1 MTSELD
7 GNTLTVS
14 YSLNADATSVK
25 FIIKNVDGTTDT
37 VTLTGKTA
45 GDHSFTYD
53 VSTRFSGGG
62 NLTWEIAVES
72 AVVDTPTP
80 HGTVKNFYRPSSV
93 IIDKNYESPYY
104 GRIYV
109 TEAAPSGK
117 TNSNVYESYKTGAGV
132 YAFDPALNS
141 VLNESGNP
149 GFTGGMTRDASEQ
162 YDPRRI
168 RISEDGR
175 VFVSRISP
183 GVSSVF
189 EINPDDLDAD
199 FTPIFKFA
207 SVSTTNWNLLDASG
221 NFIAAPNCGLDVI
234 GSGENLKLLALS
246 ANSTAADFYPF
257 RCDEYNLGTAT
268 SWNKAPSKNI
278 AALTNQYS
286 ISLTSANVVYDNE
299 GGIWFCQY
307 RATPSDYEPS
317 IVHVNAAGNVDYKAK
332 GIVARNGGIAV
343 SPDGSKLAV
352 AKSSGSVV
360 IYEITKTNGTLGIKL
375 LYDFATATGTTLND
389 IAWDNAN
396 NIYIVNSDGEK
407 LKVFALPRES
417 GTVVTPAAKR
427 YTIEIPVPEKEC
439 IAAQDDINTNEYY
452 ATFSNNISDMQLIA
466 AAGCEITLYD
476 VNVSGNSLV
485 LNPRQDNKVARGEA
499 VLVKTNHDSF
509 TAAQLTGEESLTPA
523 EYGTATLLLA
533 SPSEDQTISCPAS
546 EALLYRLAYNNYK
559 EQTGLGFYWGNA
571 DGTQINAK
579 SGKGYLKVPAT
590 QGAQIKSF
598 RLNPLPTHVEEINA
612 EELDM
617 NEPIYDL
624 S

>member
-1 MTSELD
+1 MVTE
-7 GNTLTVS
+7 
-14 YSLNADATSVK
+14 AT
-25 FIIKNVDGTTDT
+25 
-37 VTLTGKTA
+37 A
-45 GDHSFTYD
+45 
-53 VSTRFSGGG
+53 
-62 NLTWEIAVES
+62 
-72 AVVDTPTP
+72 

-109 TEAAPSGK
+109 TEAMPTSYTK
-117 TNSNVYESYKTGAGV
+117 TGTDYESDATRAGV

-141 VLNESGNP
+141 VLNKSGNP

-189 EINPDDLDAD
+189 EINPEDLDAD

-246 ANSTAADFYPF
+246 TNSTATAFSAF

-268 SWNKAPSKNI
+268 SWNKAPSKKI
-278 AALTNQYS
+278 TALSGKYS
-286 ISLTSANVVYDNE
+286 ISRTGNNVVYDNE

-307 RATPSDYEPS
+307 RATPTDAQPA
-317 IVHVNAAGNVDYKAK
+317 IVHVNAAGVEDFKDIT
-332 GIVARNGGIAV
+332 IVARNSGIAV

-352 AKSSGSVV
+352 AKSANVG
-360 IYEITKTNGTLGIKL
+360 IYEITKTDGTLGITH
-375 LYDFATATGTTLND
+375 LYDFATATSTTLND

-396 NIYIVNSDGEK
+396 NIYIVNSGGEK

-427 YTIEIPVPEKEC
+427 YTIEIPVPDKEC
-439 IAAQDDINTNEYY
+439 TAAQDDINTNEYY
-452 ATFSNNISDMQLIA
+452 ATFSNNISDMQLIP
-466 AAGCEITLYD
+466 AAGAEITLYD

-485 LNPRQDNKVARGEA
+485 LNPREDNKVARGEA

-509 TAAQLTGEESLTPA
+509 TATQLTGEESLTPA

-533 SPSEDQTISCPAS
+533 SPSEDKTITSPAS
-546 EALLYRLAYNNYK
+546 EALLYRLAYDKYSAK
-559 EQTGLGFYWGNA
+559 TGLGFYWGNE

-579 SGKGYLKVPAT
+579 SGKGYLKVPSIQA
-590 QGAQIKSF
+590 AQIKGF
-598 RLNPLPTHVEEINA
+598 RLNPVPTHVEEINA

-624 S
+624 SGRRVENPTKGIYIQGNKKFIVK

>member
-1 MTSELD
+1 MVE
-7 GNTLTVS
+7 NP
-14 YSLNADATSVK
+14 
-25 FIIKNVDGTTDT
+25 
-37 VTLTGKTA
+37 TA
-45 GDHSFTYD
+45 
-53 VSTRFSGGG
+53 
-62 NLTWEIAVES
+62 
-72 AVVDTPTP
+72 
-80 HGTVKNFYRPSSV
+80 HGTKSFYRPSSV

-109 TEAAPSGK
+109 TEAMPTGK
-117 TNSNVYESYKTGAGV
+117 TIPTTYESYKTGAGV

-141 VLNESGNP
+141 IKNKSGNP
-149 GFTGGMTRDASEQ
+149 GFTGGMTRDASQ
-162 YDPRRI
+162 QFDPRRI

-199 FTPIFKFA
+199 FTPIFEFA

-246 ANSTAADFYPF
+246 AGSDSTSYKTF

-278 AALTNQYS
+278 AALSRKYS
-286 ISLTSANVVYDNE
+286 ISRTGNNVVYDNE

-307 RATPSDYEPS
+307 RGTPTAAEPA
-317 IVHVNAAGNVDYKAK
+317 IVHVNADGVEDFKDIS
-332 GIVARNGGIAV
+332 IVARNSGIAV

-352 AKSSGSVV
+352 AKSANVG

-375 LYDFATATGTTLND
+375 LYDFATATGASLND

-396 NIYIVNSDGEK
+396 NIYIVNNSNEL

-439 IAAQDDINTNEYY
+439 TAAQDDINTNEYY
-452 ATFSNNISDMQLIA
+452 ATFSNNISDMELNP

-499 VLVKTNHDSF
+499 VLVKTNHGSF
-509 TAAQLTGEESLTPA
+509 TAAQLIGEESLTPA

-559 EQTGLGFYWGNA
+559 EQTGLGFYWGNK

-579 SGKGYLKVPAT
+579 SGKGYLKVPAI

-624 S
+624 SGRRVENPTKGIYIQGNKKIIIK

>member
-1 MTSELD
+1 M
-7 GNTLTVS
+7 
-14 YSLNADATSVK
+14 
-25 FIIKNVDGTTDT
+25 KN
-37 VTLTGKTA
+37 L
-45 GDHSFTYD
+45 
-53 VSTRFSGGG
+53 
-62 NLTWEIAVES
+62 
-72 AVVDTPTP
+72 
-80 HGTVKNFYRPSSV
+80 YRPSSV

-141 VLNESGNP
+141 VLNNSGNP
-149 GFTGGMTRDASEQ
+149 GFTGGMTRDASEE

-189 EINPDDLDAD
+189 EINPNNLNDN
-199 FTPIFKFA
+199 FTPIFEFA
-207 SVSTTNWNLLDASG
+207 STENWNLLDASG

-246 ANSTAADFYPF
+246 ANSNSIDFSTSAF
-257 RCDEYNLGTAT
+257 RCDEYNLGTDT
-268 SWNKAPSKNI
+268 LWNKAPSKNI
-278 AALTNQYS
+278 AALSGKYS
-286 ISLTSANVVYDNE
+286 LSRTGNNVVYDNE

-307 RATPSDYEPS
+307 RSSPSDAQPA
-317 IVHVNAAGNVDYKAK
+317 IVHVNAAGVEDFKATN
-332 GIVARNGGIAV
+332 IVARNSGIAV

-352 AKSSGSVV
+352 AQGANVG
-360 IYEITKTNGTLGIKL
+360 IYEITKTDGTLGITL
-375 LYDFATATGTTLND
+375 RYDFATATGSTLND

-396 NIYIVNSDGEK
+396 NIYIVNSSGEK
-407 LKVFALPRES
+407 LKVFALPRDS
-417 GTVVTPAAKR
+417 GTVVTPAAKK
-427 YTIEIPVPEKEC
+427 YTVEIPVPEKEC

-485 LNPRQDNKVARGEA
+485 LNPREDNKVARGEA

-509 TAAQLTGEESLTPA
+509 TATQLTGEESLTPA

-579 SGKGYLKVPAT
+579 SGKGYLKVPAI

-624 S
+624 SGRRVENPTKGIYIQGNKKIIIK

>member
-1 MTSELD
+1 M
-7 GNTLTVS
+7 
-14 YSLNADATSVK
+14 
-25 FIIKNVDGTTDT
+25 
-37 VTLTGKTA
+37 
-45 GDHSFTYD
+45 
-53 VSTRFSGGG
+53 
-62 NLTWEIAVES
+62 
-72 AVVDTPTP
+72 VDTPTA

-109 TEAAPSGK
+109 TEAMPTSYTK
-117 TNSNVYESYKTGAGV
+117 TGTDYESDATRAGV

-141 VLNESGNP
+141 VLNKSGKP
-149 GFTGGMTRDASEQ
+149 GFTGGMTRHASEQ

-189 EINPDDLDAD
+189 EINPDDLNAD
-199 FTPIFKFA
+199 FTPIFEFA

-246 ANSTAADFYPF
+246 AGSDSTSYKTF

-268 SWNKAPSKNI
+268 SWNKAPSKKI
-278 AALTNQYS
+278 AALSGKYS
-286 ISLTSANVVYDNE
+286 ISRTANSVVYDNE

-307 RATPSDYEPS
+307 RGTPTDAQPA
-317 IVHVNAAGNVDYKAK
+317 IVHVNANGVEDFKDIS
-332 GIVARNGGIAV
+332 IVARNSGIAV

-352 AKSSGSVV
+352 AKGNDKKYNVV
-360 IYEITKTNGTLGIKL
+360 IYKITKTDGTLGIKL
-375 LYDFATATGTTLND
+375 LYEFATATGTTLND

-396 NIYIVNSDGEK
+396 NIYIVNSDGEM

-439 IAAQDDINTNEYY
+439 TAAQDDINTNEYY
-452 ATFSNNISDMQLIA
+452 ATFSNNISDMQLIP

-485 LNPRQDNKVARGEA
+485 LNPREDNKVARGEA

-559 EQTGLGFYWGNA
+559 EQTGLGFYWGYE

-579 SGKGYLKVPAT
+579 SGKGYLKVPAI

-624 S
+624 SGRRVENPTKGIYIQGNKKIIIK

>member
-1 MTSELD
+1 MV
-7 GNTLTVS
+7 G
-14 YSLNADATSVK
+14 
-25 FIIKNVDGTTDT
+25 
-37 VTLTGKTA
+37 
-45 GDHSFTYD
+45 
-53 VSTRFSGGG
+53 
-62 NLTWEIAVES
+62 
-72 AVVDTPTP
+72 TPTA

-189 EINPDDLDAD
+189 EINPEDLDAD
-199 FTPIFKFA
+199 FTPIFDFK
-207 SVSTTNWNLLDASG
+207 SVSTTNWDLLDASG

-246 ANSTAADFYPF
+246 ARSTAAAFSAF

-268 SWNKAPSKNI
+268 SWNKAPSKKI
-278 AALTNQYS
+278 AALSGKYS
-286 ISLTSANVVYDNE
+286 ISRTATSVVYDNE

-307 RATPSDYEPS
+307 RGTPTDAQPA
-317 IVHVNAAGNVDYKAK
+317 IVHVNADGVEDFKDK
-332 GIVARNGGIAV
+332 TIVARNSGIAV

-352 AKSSGSVV
+352 AKGNDKKYNVV
-360 IYEITKTNGTLGIKL
+360 IYKITKTGGTLGIEP
-375 LYDFATATGTTLND
+375 LYEFATATGSTLND

-396 NIYIVNSDGEK
+396 NIYIVNSGGEM

-439 IAAQDDINTNEYY
+439 TAAQDDINTDEYY

-466 AAGCEITLYD
+466 AAGAEITLYD

-485 LNPRQDNKVARGEA
+485 LNPREDNKVARGEA

-546 EALLYRLAYNNYK
+546 EALLYRLAYDNYK

-624 S
+624 SGRRVENPTKGIYIQGNKKIIIK

>member
-1 MTSELD
+1 MAQPTPSPSPVKLPVTTLSPTMSALD
-7 GNTLTVS
+7 
-14 YSLNADATSVK
+14 YQ
-25 FIIKNVDGTTDT
+25 
-37 VTLTGKTA
+37 
-45 GDHSFTYD
+45 
-53 VSTRFSGGG
+53 GG

-72 AVVDTPTP
+72 AVVSTPTA
-80 HGTVKNFYRPSSV
+80 HCTVKNFYRPSSV

-109 TEAAPSGK
+109 TEAVPTGTTLADK
-117 TNSNVYESYKTGAGV
+117 YESKATGAGV

-141 VLNESGNP
+141 VLNNSGNP
-149 GFTGGMTRDASEQ
+149 GFTGGMTRDASEE

-189 EINPDDLDAD
+189 EINPNNLNDN
-199 FTPIFKFA
+199 FTPIFECA
-207 SVSTTNWNLLDASG
+207 STENWNLLDASG

-246 ANSTAADFYPF
+246 ARSNATAYSAF

-268 SWNKAPSKNI
+268 SWNKAPSKKI
-278 AALTNQYS
+278 AALSGKYS
-286 ISLTSANVVYDNE
+286 ISRTANSVVYDNE

-307 RATPSDYEPS
+307 RGTPTAAEPA
-317 IVHVNAAGNVDYKAK
+317 IVHVNADCVEDFKDIS
-332 GIVARNGGIAV
+332 IVARNSGIAV

-352 AKSSGSVV
+352 AKSANVG
-360 IYEITKTNGTLGIKL
+360 IYEITKTDGTLGIKH
-375 LYDFATATGTTLND
+375 LYDFATATTKNLND

-396 NIYIVNSDGEK
+396 NIYIVNSTTEV

-427 YTIEIPVPEKEC
+427 YTIEIPVPDKEC
-439 IAAQDDINTNEYY
+439 TAAQDDINTNEYY
-452 ATFSNNISDMQLIA
+452 ATFSNNISDMQLIP

-485 LNPRQDNKVARGEA
+485 LNPREDNKVARGEA

-559 EQTGLGFYWGNA
+559 EHTGLGFYWGNA

-579 SGKGYLKVPAT
+579 SGKGYLKVPAI

-624 S
+624 SGRRVENPTKGIYIQGNKKIIIK

>member
-1 MTSELD
+1 M
-7 GNTLTVS
+7 
-14 YSLNADATSVK
+14 
-25 FIIKNVDGTTDT
+25 
-37 VTLTGKTA
+37 
-45 GDHSFTYD
+45 
-53 VSTRFSGGG
+53 
-62 NLTWEIAVES
+62 
-72 AVVDTPTP
+72 VDTPTP

-109 TEAAPSGK
+109 TEAAPSRK

-149 GFTGGMTRDASEQ
+149 GFTGGMTRHASEQ

-189 EINPDDLDAD
+189 EINPDDLNAD
-199 FTPIFKFA
+199 FTPIFDFK
-207 SVSTTNWNLLDASG
+207 SVSTTNWDLLDASG

-246 ANSTAADFYPF
+246 TNSTTAAYSAF

-268 SWNKAPSKNI
+268 SWNKAPSKKI
-278 AALTNQYS
+278 AALSGKYS
-286 ISLTSANVVYDNE
+286 ISRTATRVVYDNE

-307 RATPSDYEPS
+307 RGTPTDAQPA
-317 IVHVNAAGNVDYKAK
+317 IVHVNAEGKEDFKDIS
-332 GIVARNGGIAV
+332 IVARNSGIAV

-352 AKSSGSVV
+352 AKGNDKKYNIV
-360 IYEITKTNGTLGIKL
+360 IYKITKTGGTLGIEP
-375 LYDFATATGTTLND
+375 LYEFATATGSTLND

-396 NIYIVNSDGEK
+396 NIYIVNSGGEM

-427 YTIEIPVPEKEC
+427 YTIEIPVPDKEC
-439 IAAQDDINTNEYY
+439 TAARDDINTDEYY

-485 LNPRQDNKVARGEA
+485 LNPRKDNKVARGEA

-509 TAAQLTGEESLTPA
+509 TATQLTGEESLTPA

-559 EQTGLGFYWGNA
+559 EHTGLVFYWGNA

-579 SGKGYLKVPAT
+579 SGKGYLKVPAS

-624 S
+624 SGRRVENPTKGIYIQGNKKIIIK

>member
-1 MTSELD
+1 MAQPTPSPSTVKLPVTTLSPTMSALD
-7 GNTLTVS
+7 S
-14 YSLNADATSVK
+14 Q
-25 FIIKNVDGTTDT
+25 
-37 VTLTGKTA
+37 
-45 GDHSFTYD
+45 
-53 VSTRFSGGG
+53 GG

-72 AVVDTPTP
+72 AVVSTPTA
-80 HGTVKNFYRPSSV
+80 HGTTKRFFRPSSV

-149 GFTGGMTRDASEQ
+149 GFTGGMTRHASEQ

-189 EINPDDLDAD
+189 EINPEDLDAD
-199 FTPIFKFA
+199 FTPIFDFK
-207 SVSTTNWNLLDASG
+207 SVSTTNWDLLDASG

-246 ANSTAADFYPF
+246 TNSTTYASSAF

-278 AALTNQYS
+278 AALTSKYS
-286 ISLTSANVVYDNE
+286 ISRTATSVVYDNE

-307 RATPSDYEPS
+307 RGTPTDAQPA
-317 IVHVNAAGNVDYKAK
+317 IVHVNAAGVEDFKDK
-332 GIVARNGGIAV
+332 TIVARNSGIAV

-352 AKSSGSVV
+352 AQGANVG
-360 IYEITKTNGTLGIKL
+360 IYEITKTDGTLGITL
-375 LYDFATATGTTLND
+375 RYDFATATGSTLND

-396 NIYIVNSDGEK
+396 NIYIVNSSGEK

-427 YTIEIPVPEKEC
+427 YTVEIPVPEKEC
-439 IAAQDDINTNEYY
+439 IAAQDDINTDEYY
-452 ATFSNNISDMQLIA
+452 ATFSNNISDMQLIP
-466 AAGCEITLYD
+466 AAGREITLYD

-509 TAAQLTGEESLTPA
+509 TATQLTGEESLTPA

-559 EQTGLGFYWGNA
+559 EHTGLGFYWGNA

-579 SGKGYLKVPAT
+579 SGKGYLKVPAI

-624 S
+624 SGRRVENPTKGIYIQGNKKIIIK

>member
-1 MTSELD
+1 MTLH
-7 GNTLTVS
+7 
-14 YSLNADATSVK
+14 
-25 FIIKNVDGTTDT
+25 KNWD
-37 VTLTGKTA
+37 
-45 GDHSFTYD
+45 
-53 VSTRFSGGG
+53 
-62 NLTWEIAVES
+62 
-72 AVVDTPTP
+72 
-80 HGTVKNFYRPSSV
+80 
-93 IIDKNYESPYY
+93 
-104 GRIYV
+104 
-109 TEAAPSGK
+109 
-117 TNSNVYESYKTGAGV
+117 
-132 YAFDPALNS
+132 
-141 VLNESGNP
+141 
-149 GFTGGMTRDASEQ
+149 
-162 YDPRRI
+162 
-168 RISEDGR
+168 
-175 VFVSRISP
+175 
-183 GVSSVF
+183 
-189 EINPDDLDAD
+189 
-199 FTPIFKFA
+199 
-207 SVSTTNWNLLDASG
+207 LLDASG

-246 ANSTAADFYPF
+246 AGSDSTSYKTF

-278 AALTNQYS
+278 AALSRKYS
-286 ISLTSANVVYDNE
+286 ISRTGNNVVYDNE

-307 RATPSDYEPS
+307 RGTPTAAEPA
-317 IVHVNAAGNVDYKAK
+317 IVHVNADGVEDFKDITIKA
-332 GIVARNGGIAV
+332 NNSGIAV

-352 AKSSGSVV
+352 AKAPNVV
-360 IYEITKTNGTLGIKL
+360 IYEITKTDGTLGIKL

-396 NIYIVNSDGEK
+396 NIYIVNSSGEK

-439 IAAQDDINTNEYY
+439 SAAQDDINTDEYY
-452 ATFSNNISDMQLIA
+452 ATFSNNISDMQLNP

-509 TAAQLTGEESLTPA
+509 TATQLIGEESLIPA
-523 EYGTATLLLA
+523 EYGTTTLLLA

-546 EALLYRLAYNNYK
+546 EALLYRLAYNNYTAH
-559 EQTGLGFYWGNA
+559 TGLGFYWGNA

-579 SGKGYLKVPAT
+579 SGKGYLKVPAI

-624 S
+624 SGRRVENPTKGIYIQGNKKIIIK

>member
-1 MTSELD
+1 MTLH
-7 GNTLTVS
+7 
-14 YSLNADATSVK
+14 
-25 FIIKNVDGTTDT
+25 KNWD
-37 VTLTGKTA
+37 
-45 GDHSFTYD
+45 
-53 VSTRFSGGG
+53 
-62 NLTWEIAVES
+62 
-72 AVVDTPTP
+72 
-80 HGTVKNFYRPSSV
+80 
-93 IIDKNYESPYY
+93 
-104 GRIYV
+104 
-109 TEAAPSGK
+109 
-117 TNSNVYESYKTGAGV
+117 
-132 YAFDPALNS
+132 
-141 VLNESGNP
+141 
-149 GFTGGMTRDASEQ
+149 
-162 YDPRRI
+162 
-168 RISEDGR
+168 
-175 VFVSRISP
+175 
-183 GVSSVF
+183 
-189 EINPDDLDAD
+189 
-199 FTPIFKFA
+199 
-207 SVSTTNWNLLDASG
+207 LLDASG

-246 ANSTAADFYPF
+246 ANATTAKFTPF

-278 AALTNQYS
+278 AALTSKYS
-286 ISLTSANVVYDNE
+286 VSRTATSVVYDNE

-307 RATPSDYEPS
+307 RAEPTDAQPA
-317 IVHVNAAGNVDYKAK
+317 IVHVNADGVEDFKDK
-332 GIVARNGGIAV
+332 TIVARHSGIAV

-352 AKSSGSVV
+352 AKANDSKYNVV
-360 IYEITKTNGTLGIKL
+360 IYEITKTGGTLGITL
-375 LYDFATATGTTLND
+375 LYEFATDAGSTLND

-396 NIYIVNSDGEK
+396 NIYIVNSSKEK

-439 IAAQDDINTNEYY
+439 SAAQDDINTDEYY
-452 ATFSNNISDMQLIA
+452 ATFSNNISDMQLIP

-509 TAAQLTGEESLTPA
+509 TATQLTGEESLIPA
-523 EYGTATLLLA
+523 EYGTTTLLLA

-546 EALLYRLAYNNYK
+546 EALLYRLAYNNYTAH
-559 EQTGLGFYWGNA
+559 TGLGFYWGNA

-579 SGKGYLKVPAT
+579 SGKGYLKVPAI

-624 S
+624 SGRRVENPTKGIYIQGNKKIIIK

>member
-1 MTSELD
+1 M
-7 GNTLTVS
+7 
-14 YSLNADATSVK
+14 
-25 FIIKNVDGTTDT
+25 KN
-37 VTLTGKTA
+37 L
-45 GDHSFTYD
+45 
-53 VSTRFSGGG
+53 
-62 NLTWEIAVES
+62 
-72 AVVDTPTP
+72 
-80 HGTVKNFYRPSSV
+80 YRPSSV

-149 GFTGGMTRDASEQ
+149 GFTGGMTRHASEQ

-189 EINPDDLDAD
+189 EINPDNLNAD
-199 FTPIFKFA
+199 FTPIFEFA

-246 ANSTAADFYPF
+246 ARSTAAAFSAF

-268 SWNKAPSKNI
+268 SWNKAPSKKI
-278 AALTNQYS
+278 AALSGKYS
-286 ISLTSANVVYDNE
+286 ISRTATSVVYDNE

-307 RATPSDYEPS
+307 RGTPTDAQPA
-317 IVHVNAAGNVDYKAK
+317 IVHVNADGVEDFKDITIKA
-332 GIVARNGGIAV
+332 NNSGIAV

-352 AKSSGSVV
+352 AKGNDKKYNVV
-360 IYEITKTNGTLGIKL
+360 IYKITKTGGTLGIEP
-375 LYDFATATGTTLND
+375 LYEFATATGSTLND

-396 NIYIVNSDGEK
+396 NIYIVNSGGEM

-427 YTIEIPVPEKEC
+427 YTIEIPVPDKEC
-439 IAAQDDINTNEYY
+439 TAAQDDINTNEYY
-452 ATFSNNISDMQLIA
+452 ATFSNNISDMQLIP

-485 LNPRQDNKVARGEA
+485 LNPREDNKVARGEA

-546 EALLYRLAYNNYK
+546 EALLYRLAYDNYK

-571 DGTQINAK
+571 DGTQINSK

-624 S
+624 SGRRVENPTKGIYIQGNKKIIIK

>member
-1 MTSELD
+1 M
-7 GNTLTVS
+7 
-14 YSLNADATSVK
+14 
-25 FIIKNVDGTTDT
+25 KN
-37 VTLTGKTA
+37 L
-45 GDHSFTYD
+45 
-53 VSTRFSGGG
+53 
-62 NLTWEIAVES
+62 
-72 AVVDTPTP
+72 
-80 HGTVKNFYRPSSV
+80 YRPSSV

-141 VLNESGNP
+141 VLNNSGNP
-149 GFTGGMTRDASEQ
+149 GFTGGMTRDASEE

-189 EINPDDLDAD
+189 EINPNNLNDN
-199 FTPIFKFA
+199 FTPIFEFA
-207 SVSTTNWNLLDASG
+207 STENWNLLDASG

-246 ANSTAADFYPF
+246 TNSTGVASSAF
-257 RCDEYNLGTAT
+257 RCDEYNLGKAT
-268 SWNKAPSKNI
+268 SWNKAPSKKI
-278 AALTNQYS
+278 AALSGKYS
-286 ISLTSANVVYDNE
+286 ISRTGNNVVYDNE

-307 RATPSDYEPS
+307 RATPTDAQPA
-317 IVHVNAAGNVDYKAK
+317 IVHVNADGVEDFKDK
-332 GIVARNGGIAV
+332 TIVARNSGIAV

-352 AKSSGSVV
+352 AKGNDKKYNIV
-360 IYEITKTNGTLGIKL
+360 IYKITKTGGTLGIEP
-375 LYDFATATGTTLND
+375 LYEFATATGSTLND

-396 NIYIVNSDGEK
+396 NIYIVNSSGEK

-427 YTIEIPVPEKEC
+427 YTIEIPVPDKEC
-439 IAAQDDINTNEYY
+439 TAAQDDINTNEYY

-485 LNPRQDNKVARGEA
+485 LNPREDNKVARGEA

-523 EYGTATLLLA
+523 EYGTTTLLLA
-533 SPSEDQTISCPAS
+533 SPSEDQTISCSAS
-546 EALLYRLAYNNYK
+546 EALLYRLAYDNYK

-579 SGKGYLKVPAT
+579 SGKGYLKVPAI

-624 S
+624 SGRRVENPTKGIYIQGNKKIIIK

>member
-1 MTSELD
+1 MAQPTPSPSPVKLPVTTLSPTMSALD
-7 GNTLTVS
+7 S
-14 YSLNADATSVK
+14 Q
-25 FIIKNVDGTTDT
+25 
-37 VTLTGKTA
+37 
-45 GDHSFTYD
+45 
-53 VSTRFSGGG
+53 GG

-72 AVVDTPTP
+72 AVVDTPTA
-80 HGTVKNFYRPSSV
+80 HGTMKNFYRPSSV

-109 TEAAPSGK
+109 TEAMPTSFDPTGK
-117 TNSNVYESYKTGAGV
+117 GYESEVTRAGV

-189 EINPDDLDAD
+189 EINPNNLNAK

-207 SVSTTNWNLLDASG
+207 SVSAENWNLLDASG

-246 ANSTAADFYPF
+246 TNSTTAAYSAF

-268 SWNKAPSKNI
+268 SWNKAPSKKI
-278 AALTNQYS
+278 AALSGKYS
-286 ISLTSANVVYDNE
+286 ISRTANSVVYDNE

-307 RATPSDYEPS
+307 RGTPTDAQPA
-317 IVHVNAAGNVDYKAK
+317 IVHVNADGVEDFKDIT
-332 GIVARNGGIAV
+332 IVARNSGIAV

-352 AKSSGSVV
+352 AKANVG
-360 IYEITKTNGTLGIKL
+360 IYKITKTDGTLGIKL
-375 LYDFATATGTTLND
+375 LYDFAAEATKYPTLND

-396 NIYIVNSDGEK
+396 NIYIVNSDSEV

-439 IAAQDDINTNEYY
+439 SAAQDDINTNEYY
-452 ATFSNNISDMQLIA
+452 ATTF
-466 AAGCEITLYD
+466 
-476 VNVSGNSLV
+476 
-485 LNPRQDNKVARGEA
+485 
-499 VLVKTNHDSF
+499 
-509 TAAQLTGEESLTPA
+509 
-523 EYGTATLLLA
+523 
-533 SPSEDQTISCPAS
+533 
-546 EALLYRLAYNNYK
+546 
-559 EQTGLGFYWGNA
+559 
-571 DGTQINAK
+571 
-579 SGKGYLKVPAT
+579 
-590 QGAQIKSF
+590 
-598 RLNPLPTHVEEINA
+598 PTCN
-612 EELDM
+612 
-617 NEPIYDL
+617 
-624 S
+624 